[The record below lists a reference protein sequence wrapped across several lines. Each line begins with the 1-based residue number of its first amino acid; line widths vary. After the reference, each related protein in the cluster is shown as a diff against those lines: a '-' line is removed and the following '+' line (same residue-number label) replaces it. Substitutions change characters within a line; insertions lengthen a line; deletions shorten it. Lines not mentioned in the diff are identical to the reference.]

1 MSTKILHV
9 LINHLFFVFGRRT
22 NIQRLEDSGK
32 VNSILLVHSN
42 KSDVPP
48 DFSPDGTCPNQE
60 FSKLTCVQMMQK
72 ALWAKPPELFFNGY
86 LSFHIFNLHV
96 NRYVF
101 GPCRISTL
109 SERHVE
115 WAWQCS
121 NVWRPQDS
129 ICCSNQGWWS
139 SGLDQRCKFC
149 LPTLQ
154 SKRTQN
160 LLSVTARA
168 SYLLL
173 SLIQCYLEHNEP
185 RSDGSARDYPLC
197 SVEVKVDMDG
207 AVDTETCIRRS
218 TLFNSLTPREWCCD
232 VTQAIIWHHV
242 NDNDTVGFMIMLAI
256 LWLSRR
262 IEKCAFMWCLTEVY
276 CDPLG
281 SYSVFGFVRPG
292 FREEEEDLQD
302 GELIM
307 ASARVH
313 ETCL

>member
-1 MSTKILHV
+1 MHPQTSHQTALVPTKNSVSWHV
-9 LINHLFFVFGRRT
+9 YRWCKKHYGKAARTFFQWLLINFIYLIFMLTGMYSDHAEYRHCQNVTWNERGNALMFGDHKIPFVALTKDDEVQGLINDVSFF
-22 NIQRLEDSGK
+22 
-32 VNSILLVHSN
+32 
-42 KSDVPP
+42 
-48 DFSPDGTCPNQE
+48 C
-60 FSKLTCVQMMQK
+60 
-72 ALWAKPPELFFNGY
+72 
-86 LSFHIFNLHV
+86 
-96 NRYVF
+96 
-101 GPCRISTL
+101 
-109 SERHVE
+109 
-115 WAWQCS
+115 
-121 NVWRPQDS
+121 
-129 ICCSNQGWWS
+129 
-139 SGLDQRCKFC
+139 QRCRVNEHKTC
-149 LPTLQ
+149 
-154 SKRTQN
+154 
-160 LLSVTARA
+160 
-168 SYLLL
+168 YLLL
-173 SLIQCYLEHNEP
+173 HVRLICWLCLIQCYLEHNEP

-197 SVEVKVDMDG
+197 SVEVKVAMDG

-232 VTQAIIWHHV
+232 GTQAIIWHHV